1 MKKFV
6 CVILALA
13 LALIAG
19 CSSGETSAPDNSP
32 AAAVPSPVETY
43 DLPEASPPVPVP
55 FSRLDTPEPTAS
67 PVSAQAEPATESGE
81 AVQTSGGID
90 IDLTQVSGGVVY
102 GEVFNMTMYP
112 EDYVGKTVKMHGVFG
127 IGYSYKPDGSMDES
141 TLRFACI
148 ILDATAC
155 CTQDIEFVW
164 SGEHSYPDDYPEL
177 GGELTVTGR
186 YETYERDGLTYCHLV
201 DAELSY

>member
-81 AVQTSGGID
+81 
-90 IDLTQVSGGVVY
+90 
-102 GEVFNMTMYP
+102 
-112 EDYVGKTVKMHGVFG
+112 
-127 IGYSYKPDGSMDES
+127 
-141 TLRFACI
+141 
-148 ILDATAC
+148 
-155 CTQDIEFVW
+155 
-164 SGEHSYPDDYPEL
+164 HSYPDDYPEL

>member
-43 DLPEASPPVPVP
+43 DLPEAS
-55 FSRLDTPEPTAS
+55 EPTAS

-155 CTQDIEFVW
+155 CAQGIEFVW

>member
-127 IGYSYKPDGSMDES
+127 IGYS
-141 TLRFACI
+141 
-148 ILDATAC
+148 
-155 CTQDIEFVW
+155 
-164 SGEHSYPDDYPEL
+164 
-177 GGELTVTGR
+177 
-186 YETYERDGLTYCHLV
+186 
-201 DAELSY
+201 

>member
-55 FSRLDTPEPTAS
+55 FSRLDTP
-67 PVSAQAEPATESGE
+67 EPATESGE

-155 CTQDIEFVW
+155 CAQGIEFVW

>member
-1 MKKFV
+1 M
-6 CVILALA
+6 
-13 LALIAG
+13 
-19 CSSGETSAPDNSP
+19 
-32 AAAVPSPVETY
+32 
-43 DLPEASPPVPVP
+43 
-55 FSRLDTPEPTAS
+55 
-67 PVSAQAEPATESGE
+67 SAQAEPATESGE

-127 IGYSYKPDGSMDES
+127 IGYSYKPDGSI
-141 TLRFACI
+141 ACI

-155 CTQDIEFVW
+155 CAQGIEFVW

>member
-19 CSSGETSAPDNSP
+19 CSSGGNIGKPDNSP

-43 DLPEASPPVPVP
+43 DLPEASPPVPYHTH
-55 FSRLDTPEPTAS
+55 FETGYAGPTAS

-155 CTQDIEFVW
+155 CAQGIEFV
-164 SGEHSYPDDYPEL
+164 
-177 GGELTVTGR
+177 
-186 YETYERDGLTYCHLV
+186 
-201 DAELSY
+201 